1 MLYLSVPKEHLRPV
15 NHRVLLF
22 VEIGA
27 RVESTC
33 PVDAL
38 ARVHVRTRERLVC
51 FLATRPGIFAHL
63 SISTTKANVTQ
74 EAVSLRVE
82 KGSVGR
88 ECVGV
93 LLRSGAE

>member
-1 MLYLSVPKEHLRPV
+1 MTGSRGGTGAFSLSVPKEHLRPV

-22 VEIGA
+22 VEVGA

-51 FLATRPGIFAHL
+51 FLATLPGSLAHL
-63 SISTTKANVTQ
+63 SIGTSKANVTQ
-74 EAVSLRVE
+74 
-82 KGSVGR
+82 GGR
-88 ECVGV
+88 K
-93 LLRSGAE
+93 LTS